1 MKQFVRGIFIIFCA
15 TVFSVA
21 HADRD
26 IAGSSDHPLVSR
38 YPQSN
43 IITYE
48 QKDYDEYLLPLGKPK
63 ENVRPTQFE
72 QEKNLQGKITRIGY
86 AIKPGTST
94 LKIYSNFETAVKKS
108 GFNILF
114 SCAKQDCGKQGSPWQ
129 AFFVKSQIWGKPDS
143 HRMFSAYKKINGQD
157 VYMVVYVGEQ
167 GPRIGIGVDVIEI
180 KQMQKDLISID
191 ENSLQQM
198 LEHDGKAALYGIQ
211 FETDMDTLLPTSEQ
225 TIKVIA
231 NVLTR
236 NKSMRIYIVGHT
248 DDTGSNEHNMQLS
261 NQRAQAVIKALV
273 QQYKIDAARL
283 TPFGAGPY
291 APLGNNADETGR
303 ALNRRVEII
312 KRL

>member
-1 MKQFVRGIFIIFCA
+1 MMGFVRGIIIILFA
-15 TVFSVA
+15 TFVSVA
-21 HADRD
+21 HADKD

-43 IITYE
+43 IITYV

-63 ENVRPTQFE
+63 VNVHPTRFE
-72 QEKNLQGKITRIGY
+72 KEKNLQGKITRIGY
-86 AIKPGTST
+86 AIKPDTST
-94 LKIYSNFETAVKKS
+94 LKIYTNFETAVKKT

-114 SCAKQDCGKQGSPWQ
+114 SCAKEECGKQGGAWQ

-143 HRMFSAYKKINGQD
+143 HRMFSAYKEINGQD

-180 KQMQKDLISID
+180 KQMQDDLISID
-191 ENSLQQM
+191 ENSLQKM
-198 LEHDGKAALYGIQ
+198 LENEGKAALYGIQ
-211 FETDMDTLLPTSEQ
+211 FETDMATLLPTSEQ

-231 NVLTR
+231 DVLNK
-236 NKSMRIYIVGHT
+236 NKSMRVYIVGHT

-261 NQRAQAVIKALV
+261 SQRAQAVIKALV
-273 QQYKIDAARL
+273 QQHKIDAARL
-283 TPFGAGPY
+283 APFGAGPY
-291 APLGNNADETGR
+291 APLGNNADEAGR